1 MLNITYK
8 TGRGHLQIS
17 LESALPATTADFKRL
32 IAYMDLS
39 ADPWTHAEKVHAFIS
54 EKVAEL
60 KVDRAKLNPETD
72 KKRIAGIDAEL
83 KKYIANA
90 AILTKTYGLPEI
102 SAGIEI
108 VKMKNATVYQQE
120 FDRKQ
125 HKTVVNAYAGWTFSK
140 AGYTFDVYKS
150 ANKYYIVLLH
160 GTGLK
165 VADSDKKGTA
175 PDAITPRIID
185 ILNHGTAKIETA
197 KKIFTD
203 LMKESGYAAEPE
215 TEPETTAAAE
225 PETEPETTAAE
236 PETTAA
242 EPETT
247 AAAEPETTADP
258 DYIFTAESVTYAG
271 KSFHAGYSITPSGA
285 VVIFPD
291 GAEKIRIEKD
301 SSYYESAYAA
311 ADAARKQRSETI
323 SDDPE
328 PAAAEPETE
337 PEPAAAEPETEPEPA
352 AAEPETEP
360 EPAAAEPE
368 PEPEP
373 EPARDPKAARGPVPE
388 KTFVGQTIRGNG
400 WQVYF
405 DGDLQRT
412 RIIFDQEPTPAAKKA
427 VQDAGFYYSGQM
439 KSWNK
444 KLTFKAYRAAKVL
457 SDQLSKIYAA

>member
-215 TEPETTAAAE
+215 TEPETTAA
-225 PETEPETTAAE
+225 
-236 PETTAA
+236 

-323 SDDPE
+323 SDD
-328 PAAAEPETE
+328 
-337 PEPAAAEPETEPEPA
+337 PEPA